1 MIRNHIKRNLYYDM
15 CLTRTV
21 EEKIVSEYPK
31 NEIRCPVHL
40 SIGQEAISAGVSAVL
55 GKKDCILSA
64 HRSHAH
70 YLSKG
75 GSIRAMIGE
84 IYGKETGC
92 VKGLGGSMHLLDIK
106 AGILGCVPIVGS
118 TISIAAGI
126 ALANKLK
133 KKNSLTVV
141 YFGDG
146 AVETGVFYETL
157 NFSKIH
163 NLPILFIC
171 ENNFYSTFAN
181 LDIRNSKPNNIT
193 HLSKSVGIK
202 SFKENGNDV
211 EKVFKKTLKA
221 KNFMNRNNQ
230 PVLIEFMTHRVYE
243 HCGPNIDDILGY
255 RPQIFLNKWLLKCPL
270 KQYEKKLIKSGALSK
285 KNIEIINDKIKT
297 KVDKIFQ
304 KVKKDK
310 FPKKSYL
317 NKFIYAK

>member
-1 MIRNHIKRNLYYDM
+1 M

>member
-133 KKNSLTVV
+133 KK
-141 YFGDG
+141 
-146 AVETGVFYETL
+146 
-157 NFSKIH
+157 
-163 NLPILFIC
+163 IL
-171 ENNFYSTFAN
+171 
-181 LDIRNSKPNNIT
+181 
-193 HLSKSVGIK
+193 
-202 SFKENGNDV
+202 
-211 EKVFKKTLKA
+211 
-221 KNFMNRNNQ
+221 
-230 PVLIEFMTHRVYE
+230 
-243 HCGPNIDDILGY
+243 
-255 RPQIFLNKWLLKCPL
+255 
-270 KQYEKKLIKSGALSK
+270 
-285 KNIEIINDKIKT
+285 
-297 KVDKIFQ
+297 
-304 KVKKDK
+304 
-310 FPKKSYL
+310 
-317 NKFIYAK
+317 